1 MVKLT
6 DVSFGYSG
14 NTGEGVRGVTL
25 QVRQGECVVLAGASG
40 CGKTTLTRLING
52 LAPQFYPGR
61 LKGGAQVAGLAVAE
75 EPLYKT
81 AEKVGSVFQ
90 NPRSQF
96 FNADT
101 DSEIVFSLENM
112 GLPREV
118 LRQRLQQAAEDF
130 GLQPL
135 LGRSIFALS
144 GGEKQKIAFAC
155 AYAARPEVFVLDEP
169 SSNLD
174 AAAIEELRRILQLLK
189 QQGKTIVVAEHRLYY
204 LREVADR
211 ILYMQS
217 GQIRQAFTR
226 AQFVELA
233 EEKTAAM
240 GLRTMSLTKARCAFF
255 QPPKAAPTLELAGVS
270 LYYQKKPVLCGLS
283 LAAAPGEIIGIIG
296 PNGAGKTT
304 FSRALCGLH
313 KPAEGSYRWKN
324 GRAGEKQ
331 RQKLC
336 YMVMQDVNYQLFA
349 ESVEAE
355 CRLGLK
361 NITGE
366 QVDGALKAVNL
377 LEERARHPACLSGGQ
392 KQRVAVAAGMACN
405 KQILV
410 FDEPTSGL
418 DYGNMQLVA
427 RLMQTLAGQGK
438 IIFVVTHDYE
448 FLISACSRILQFGGS
463 ALQQDYPLNKEGLLR
478 LQGFFGIQPG

>member
-1 MVKLT
+1 MVKLAN
-6 DVSFGYSG
+6 VSFGYSG
-14 NTGEGVRGVTL
+14 NAAEGVQGVSL
-25 QVRQGECVVLAGASG
+25 RVRQGECVVLAGASG

-52 LAPQFYPGR
+52 LAPQFYPGK
-61 LKGGAQVAGLAVAE
+61 LEGGVQVAGLAVTE

-112 GLPREV
+112 GL
-118 LRQRLQQAAEDF
+118 RQRLRQTAEAF

-174 AAAIEELRRILQLLK
+174 AAVIEELRRILQLLK

-217 GQIRQAFTR
+217 GQVRQQFTR
-226 AQFVELA
+226 AQFLGLA

-240 GLRTMSLTKARCAFF
+240 GLRTMNLAKARCAFF
-255 QPPKAAPTLELAGVS
+255 QPPKAEPSLEIDGVS

-283 LAAAPGEIIGIIG
+283 LAAAPGEIIGIVG

-313 KPAEGSYRWKN
+313 KPAKGSYRWQETIV
-324 GRAGEKQ
+324 GEKQ

-361 NITGE
+361 NTTGE

-377 LEERARHPACLSGGQ
+377 LAERTRHPASLSGGQ

-427 RLMQTLAGQGK
+427 GLLQTLAGQGK